1 MPSSLQGEF
10 PPPGRGPCLLS
21 LQSAASSACPRVLQ
35 ESREPLAGKRPRPH
49 LPQWPA
55 RSHPRSHPQQ
65 SPPPSSP
72 RTVCVSW
79 PQFRGVAG
87 EPLTAPRVAAPC
99 RTRKSESLGQ
109 PGLSWPRR
117 TILCRARQKHKQP
130 TGTNTLGVGH
140 PGATAQLPLSVTAC
154 LQVQGHYLQ
163 VEVRAPAHQD
173 SRKAEV
179 TERAPCLA
187 QVSSIT

>member
-55 RSHPRSHPQQ
+55 RPHPRSHPQQ

-109 PGLSWPRR
+109 PGLSWPRS
-117 TILCRARQKHKQP
+117 HQP
-130 TGTNTLGVGH
+130 TQNNPLQGLSETQTAHWDKHAWSWPPWGH
-140 PGATAQLPLSVTAC
+140 SPAAPVRDSMSPSSRPLSPGGGESPSPPG
-154 LQVQGHYLQ
+154 QQEG
-163 VEVRAPAHQD
+163 
-173 SRKAEV
+173 
-179 TERAPCLA
+179 
-187 QVSSIT
+187 